1 MKKISFRR
9 MLPSRILVMSFIVI
23 IFIGTFFLS
32 LPIAVKEGQSISIL
46 TALFTATSAVSVT
59 GLTLVDVSMVF
70 SPFGKSI
77 ILILI
82 SNRSILLICRSLRID
97 ENLK

>member
-23 IFIGTFFLS
+23 ILIGTFFLS
-32 LPIAVKEGQSISIL
+32 LPIAVKKGQDISIL

-59 GLTLVDVSMVF
+59 GLSLVDVSLVF
-70 SPFGKSI
+70 SPFGKTI

-82 SNRSILLICRSLRID
+82 HILMT
-97 ENLK
+97 